1 MNYSH
6 VKVSQQ
12 QGRQEQVSWP
22 SHLPDLNFFLWEYQT
37 NLLYASVVDTAE
49 ELLQHDENGSTLAGI
64 FQNINQSMCQA
75 EASATVQDQ
84 YFEHL
89 M

>member
-22 SHLPDLNFFLWEYQT
+22 SCSPDLNPLVSFLWEHQT
-37 NLLYASVVDTAE
+37 NLVYASVVDTAE
-49 ELLQHDENGSTLAGI
+49 ELLQHAENGSTLAGI
-64 FQNINQSMCQA
+64 FQ
-75 EASATVQDQ
+75 
-84 YFEHL
+84 L
-89 M
+89 L